1 MEIIVSVVN
10 LPHSSFRFD
19 NVTILCM
26 NNKVGKDKGGGGRHR
41 WCSKPFESDPP
52 LHPFFLDHWMKAQ
65 LPALGWYPERKEIK
79 SHILSYPFSPIVCHI
94 LCRLTKSLVLVV
106 AVMVGFRFFLGA
118 FFCEVA
124 ARLVTDPSPSK
135 EVECTLSAF
144 DRH

>member
-10 LPHSSFRFD
+10 LQL
-19 NVTILCM
+19 NLGL

-79 SHILSYPFSPIVCHI
+79 SHILSI
-94 LCRLTKSLVLVV
+94 LPHSVPHTLQTHREFGLSRCSDGWLP
-106 AVMVGFRFFLGA
+106 FFLGG
-118 FFCEVA
+118 
-124 ARLVTDPSPSK
+124 L
-135 EVECTLSAF
+135 LL
-144 DRH
+144 